1 MDLLILGGN
10 SDTGFA
16 IAREF
21 ARKEG
26 ANIILASRDM
36 ELLKKKARDIEL
48 RYQVKAQAVYFDAVD
63 YESHSEFYEKL
74 GQKPDGVIIAFGFL
88 GDQEKAQREFHEA
101 RRIVETNYIGALS
114 ILEIIAASFKQRGS
128 GFIIGISSVAG
139 ERGRQS
145 NYIYGSAK
153 GAFTIYLSGL
163 RNRLSLSNVRVI
175 TVLPG
180 FVRTKMTRD
189 LELPEMLISEPE
201 DVARRVFRGYRRGRD
216 VIYVRWFWRLIMLS
230 IRLIPENIFKR
241 MKL

>member
-1 MDLLILGGN
+1 MNLLILGGN
-10 SDTGFA
+10 SDIGFA

-26 ANIILASRDM
+26 ANIILASRDT

-48 RYQVKAQAVYFDAVD
+48 RYQVKAQAVYFNATD
-63 YESHSEFYEKL
+63 YESHAEFYEKL
-74 GQKPDGVIIAFGFL
+74 DQKPDGVIVAFGFL
-88 GDQEKAQREFHEA
+88 GEQEKAQRDFQEA

-114 ILEIIAASFKQRGS
+114 ILEVIAADFEIKGS

-139 ERGRQS
+139 DRGRQS

-153 GAFTIYLSGL
+153 GAFAIYLSGL
-163 RNRLSLSNVRVI
+163 RNRLSRSNVRVI

-189 LELPEMLISEPE
+189 LKLQEILMSEPE
-201 DVARRVFRGYRRGRD
+201 DVAQDIFRAYRKGRD
-216 VIYVRWFWRLIMLS
+216 IIYVRWF
-230 IRLIPENIFKR
+230 
-241 MKL
+241 

>member
-1 MDLLILGGN
+1 MNLLILGGN
-10 SDTGFA
+10 SDIGFA

-26 ANIILASRDM
+26 ASIILASRDM

-48 RYQVKAQAVYFDAVD
+48 RYQVKAQAVYFNATD
-63 YESHSEFYEKL
+63 YESHAEFYEKL
-74 GQKPDGVIIAFGFL
+74 DQKPDGVIVAFGFL
-88 GDQEKAQREFHEA
+88 GEQEKAQRDFQEA

-114 ILEIIAASFKQRGS
+114 ILEVIAADFELKGS

-139 ERGRQS
+139 DRGRQS

-153 GAFTIYLSGL
+153 GAFAICLSGL
-163 RNRLSLSNVRVI
+163 RNRLSRSNVRVI

-189 LELPEMLISEPE
+189 LKLQEILMSEPE
-201 DVARRVFRGYRRGRD
+201 DVAQDIFRAYRKGRD
-216 VIYVRWFWRLIMLS
+216 IIYVRWFWRLIILIIKM
-230 IRLIPENIFKR
+230 IPEKIFKK
-241 MKL
+241 MSL

>member
-1 MDLLILGGN
+1 MNLLILGGN
-10 SDTGFA
+10 SDIGFA

-48 RYQVKAQAVYFDAVD
+48 RYQVKAQAVYFNATD
-63 YESHSEFYEKL
+63 YESHAEFYEKL
-74 GQKPDGVIIAFGFL
+74 DQKPDGVIVAFGFL
-88 GDQEKAQREFHEA
+88 GEQEKAQRDFQEA

-114 ILEIIAASFKQRGS
+114 ILEVIAADFELKGS

-139 ERGRQS
+139 DRGRQS

-153 GAFTIYLSGL
+153 GAFAIYLSGL
-163 RNRLSLSNVRVI
+163 RNRLSRSNVRVI

-189 LELPEMLISEPE
+189 LKLQEILMSEPE
-201 DVARRVFRGYRRGRD
+201 DVAQDIFRAYRKGRD
-216 VIYVRWFWRLIMLS
+216 IIYVRWFWRLIILIIKM
-230 IRLIPENIFKR
+230 IPEKIFKKMR
-241 MKL
+241 L

>member
-1 MDLLILGGN
+1 MNLLILGGN
-10 SDTGFA
+10 SDIGFA

-26 ANIILASRDM
+26 ANIILASRDT

-48 RYQVKAQAVYFDAVD
+48 RYQVKAQAVYFNATD
-63 YESHSEFYEKL
+63 YESHAEFYEKL
-74 GQKPDGVIIAFGFL
+74 DQKPDGVIVAFGFL
-88 GDQEKAQREFHEA
+88 GEQEKAQRDFQEA

-114 ILEIIAASFKQRGS
+114 ILEVIAADFEIKGS

-139 ERGRQS
+139 DRGRQS

-153 GAFTIYLSGL
+153 GAFAIYLSGL
-163 RNRLSLSNVRVI
+163 RNRLSRSNVRVI

-189 LELPEMLISEPE
+189 LKLQEILMSEPE
-201 DVARRVFRGYRRGRD
+201 DVAQDIFRAYRKGRD
-216 VIYVRWFWRLIMLS
+216 IIYVKWFWRLIMLS

-241 MKL
+241 MRL

>member
-1 MDLLILGGN
+1 MNLLILGGN
-10 SDTGFA
+10 SDIGFT

-48 RYQVKAQAVYFDAVD
+48 RYQVKAQAVYFNATD
-63 YESHSEFYEKL
+63 YESHAEFYEKL
-74 GQKPDGVIIAFGFL
+74 DQKPDGVIVAFGFL
-88 GDQEKAQREFHEA
+88 GEQEKAQRDFQEA

-114 ILEIIAASFKQRGS
+114 ILEVIAADFELKGS

-139 ERGRQS
+139 DRGRQS

-153 GAFTIYLSGL
+153 GAFAIYLSGL
-163 RNRLSLSNVRVI
+163 RNRLSRSNVRVI

-189 LELPEMLISEPE
+189 LKLQEILMSEPE
-201 DVARRVFRGYRRGRD
+201 DVAQDIFRAYRKGRD
-216 VIYVRWFWRLIMLS
+216 IIYVRWFWRLIILIIKM
-230 IRLIPENIFKR
+230 IPEKIFKKMR
-241 MKL
+241 L